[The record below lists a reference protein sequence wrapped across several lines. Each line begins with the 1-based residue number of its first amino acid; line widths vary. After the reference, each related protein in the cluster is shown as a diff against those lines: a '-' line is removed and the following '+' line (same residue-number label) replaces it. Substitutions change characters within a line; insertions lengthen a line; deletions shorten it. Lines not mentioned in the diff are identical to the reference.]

1 MHIRHI
7 APNRNIITEG
17 SDCKSWYN
25 SILSVISIFFYDSD
39 EFSEDDVDVLSDTLT
54 TVGNDTVFDVI
65 VNEPGTD
72 NPVSEDI
79 VEDALFQ
86 STLED
91 NTTTI
96 SNLHLAVVNISMVS
110 TIQRSNSVR
119 VRLQNTI
126 ASEVSTIYK
135 T

>member
-1 MHIRHI
+1 M
-7 APNRNIITEG
+7 
-17 SDCKSWYN
+17 
-25 SILSVISIFFYDSD
+25 
-39 EFSEDDVDVLSDTLT
+39 
-54 TVGNDTVFDVI
+54 FDVI

-72 NPVSEDI
+72 NPVSEDV
-79 VEDALFQ
+79 VEDALFH

-96 SNLHLAVVNISMVS
+96 SNLQLAVLNIPMVS

-126 ASEVSTIYK
+126 ANEVSTIYK